1 MFALGEDVLAVIQES
16 AFSKTS
22 LLKEPLDLLSNAQ
35 RQTFE
40 LKSVQGFLQGQ
51 FGLTQQA
58 LDRVLPSH
66 LGLAAHEFQQVGAA
80 LLSSS

>member
-1 MFALGEDVLAVIQES
+1 MAGRTLFALAGVFSRCRDCGRTMFALGEDVLAVVQES

-40 LKSVQGFLQGQ
+40 LKSVQRFFQGQ
-51 FGLTQQA
+51 FGLA
-58 LDRVLPSH
+58 
-66 LGLAAHEFQQVGAA
+66 
-80 LLSSS
+80 